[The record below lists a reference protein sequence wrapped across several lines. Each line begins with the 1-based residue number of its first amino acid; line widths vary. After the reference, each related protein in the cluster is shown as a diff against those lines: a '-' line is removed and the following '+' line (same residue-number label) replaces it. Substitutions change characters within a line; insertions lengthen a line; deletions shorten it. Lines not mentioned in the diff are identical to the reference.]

1 MQANNIG
8 TTSISELPIPN
19 QQPSGMQ
26 QPAMPQ
32 PGMQQPGMQQPG
44 MQQPGMPQ
52 PGMQQPGMPQPG
64 MQQTGMPQP
73 GMQSN
78 MDTGMQQNVN
88 MSIADKNITNQT
100 AYNELVGQIQQA
112 DKLGVTQLPSRDIPN
127 NTDNIVIDN
136 QANPN
141 YIPEQQAMEDYIQN
155 YETPENIINQQE
167 QDSINRDRIE
177 QLYSNIQMPLL
188 VSLLYFLFNL
198 PVIRK
203 YMNKYI
209 PSLFN
214 NDGNPNMGGYLVNS
228 IIFGVLFYIL
238 NNSINNIMYA

>member
-1 MQANNIG
+1 MQGNNIG

-32 PGMQQPGMQQPG
+32 PGMQQPVYHPPALQHPSNPHPG

-52 PGMQQPGMPQPG
+52 PGMQQP
-64 MQQTGMPQP
+64 GMPQP